1 LTLCARIEPLTT
13 LEGKPTDMPI
23 NPLFFFGAMLLTF
36 IGIGIAIVAVR
47 NPQSKIMRVLLA
59 IFLLAF
65 TAFCS
70 IGFLHSF
77 EPGDGAIVW
86 RVGYGIAA
94 IASLYGVLR
103 LLREGSEEG

>member
-1 LTLCARIEPLTT
+1 
-13 LEGKPTDMPI
+13 MPI
-23 NPLFFFGAMLLTF
+23 NPLFFLGAILLTF
-36 IGIGIAIVAVR
+36 IGIAIVAAR

-70 IGFLHSF
+70 FGFLHSF

-86 RVGYGIAA
+86 RVGYGIAV

>member
-1 LTLCARIEPLTT
+1 MLTLCARIEPLTP

-36 IGIGIAIVAVR
+36 LAIAIVAVR

-86 RVGYGIAA
+86 RVGYGIAV